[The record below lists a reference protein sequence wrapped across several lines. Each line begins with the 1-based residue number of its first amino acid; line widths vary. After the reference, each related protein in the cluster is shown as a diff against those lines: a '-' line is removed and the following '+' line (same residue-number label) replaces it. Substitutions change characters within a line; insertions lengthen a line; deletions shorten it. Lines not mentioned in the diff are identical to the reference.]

1 MNGRWINLGRDMAL
15 VDESGRLVGRLIPKD
30 ERIAYL
36 TSKSLYE
43 PYRSLR
49 IDGDIYAGRPP
60 DREERKGA

>member
-1 MNGRWINLGRDMAL
+1 MSKQWINLGRDMAL

-60 DREERKGA
+60 DREVRKGA